1 MTELDIANAPSTDYV
16 QVVNACLQVPTCVGV
31 TVWGVRDPDSW
42 RANTNPLLF
51 DANFQPKP
59 AYNAIVQALQ

>member
-1 MTELDIANAPSTDYV
+1 MEVES
-16 QVVNACLQVPTCVGV
+16 CVGV

-51 DANFQPKP
+51 DGQYRPK
-59 AYNAIVQALQ
+59 AAFNAIVQALEAITP